1 MPPFDS
7 LKLFDKIDLKM
18 VVIEIKM
25 RDTTTFRMSIVEEV
39 DEVIIPFEIADATF
53 FETVFS

>member
-18 VVIEIKM
+18 VGIEIKM